1 MDILTYKHFIIA
13 FFLIPLIDAP
23 WLYFTSTESL
33 AMFKKIQG
41 VPVRISIAP
50 TIVVYIALAYLL
62 IQQTSVYG
70 AFLNGMAVYAVYD
83 FTNLAIFKD
92 YTLKMALMD
101 TAWGG
106 VLFATGYYIL
116 SKI

>member
-1 MDILTYKHFIIA
+1 M
-13 FFLIPLIDAP
+13 
-23 WLYFTSTESL
+23 
-33 AMFKKIQG
+33 
-41 VPVRISIAP
+41 RISFVPA
-50 TIVVYIALAYLL
+50 IVVYIALAYLL

-83 FTNLAIFKD
+83 FTNLSILKD

-101 TAWGG
+101 AVWGG